1 MTVDFLHIQEYK
13 KGENMR
19 ISAFADEAS
28 VDLQG
33 QIDALKRNNISLLEI
48 RGVDGE
54 NIKDISYEKIKEIH
68 TRLEGNGINVWSIGS
83 PVGKDKVDNNFGKQ
97 VDDFKRLCEYA
108 QMLGANRMRMF
119 SFFSKNENEVID
131 RLGRLVEVAPKDIV
145 LCHENEKGIF
155 GDDFESCVKIHKAFP
170 KIKAVFD
177 PANFVQCDVD
187 TLEAWEKLAPFV
199 DYMHIKD
206 ALKDKRVVRAGYG
219 IGNVEKIVGM
229 YANQGGDVLT
239 LEPHLMEFCGLAQLE
254 NGESVSQI
262 PVYNDTNEAFDAGV
276 KALKAILDKLGLG
289 Y

>member
-1 MTVDFLHIQEYK
+1 
-13 KGENMR
+13 MR
-19 ISAFADEAS
+19 LSAFADEAS

-54 NIKDISYEKIKEIH
+54 NIKDISYGKIKEIR
-68 TRLEGNGINVWSIGS
+68 TRLDGNGIGVWSIGS
-83 PVGKDKVDNNFGKQ
+83 PVGKDKVDNNFEKQ
-97 VDDFKRLCEYA
+97 LDDFKRLCEYA

-119 SFFSKNENEVID
+119 SFFSKNEDEVLD
-131 RLGRLVEVAPKDIV
+131 RLGKMVEVAPDNII

-155 GDDFESCVKIHKAFP
+155 GDDFESCVKIHKTFP

-177 PANFVQCDVD
+177 PANFVQCEVD
-187 TLEAWEKLAPFV
+187 TLMAWNSLSTYV

-206 ALKDKRVVRAGYG
+206 ALKDKRVVPAGQG
-219 IGNVEKIVGM
+219 IGNVEAIVKM
-229 YANQGGDVLT
+229 YSEKGGTVLT

-254 NGESVSQI
+254 NGESVSHI
-262 PVYNDTNEAFDAGV
+262 PVYKDTNEAFDAGV
-276 KALKAILDKLGLG
+276 SALKAILNKLGLE